1 MSCIHHDLYHAH
13 MTLYLLIILIGCE
26 VVRSHDTQSMD
37 WMIYQQQKLRHLPI
51 VTIMSYFKEFKCRII
66 LQSLSHIL
74 HTHALFMQLRLT
86 FW

>member
-26 VVRSHDTQSMD
+26 VVRSHDTQSMG
-37 WMIYQQQKLRHLPI
+37 WMINQQQKLRPLPI
-51 VTIMSYFKEFKCRII
+51 VTIMFYFKEFKCPII

-74 HTHALFMQLRLT
+74 HMHALVMQLRLT